1 MRKLFLFSATLL
13 LSTALFAQKSKTSQQ
28 TSRDVVLGTGGGSTT
43 TTETSTPSKGKKES
57 GGDQSTTRSTDPVWE
72 GTSGPEGGQ
81 GKASKNQP
89 AKVRAAFA
97 RDYPNASGVTW
108 SKYRG
113 NWTATFNN
121 GATRST
127 AVYHANGER
136 RDTRTAI
143 PQTQTPRNV
152 LEGIIKKAP
161 GTRIGDI
168 IKIETPKSVADVFR
182 IKTTLNGTT
191 RYLFYNEKGMQVS
204 YDY

>member
-1 MRKLFLFSATLL
+1 MRKLLLFSATLF
-13 LSTALFAQKSKTSQQ
+13 LSAALFAQKGKSSQQ
-28 TSRDVVLGTGGGSTT
+28 TSRDVVLGTGGSTT
-43 TTETSTPSKGKKES
+43 TTETSTSSKGKKERDES
-57 GGDQSTTRSTDPVWE
+57 QSTTRSTDPVWE
-72 GTSGPEGGQ
+72 GTSGPEGGG

-97 RDYPNASGVTW
+97 RDYPNASGVSW

-113 NWTATFNN
+113 NWTATFNS
-121 GATRST
+121 GTARST

-168 IKIETPKSVADVFR
+168 IKIETPKSIADVFR